1 MVLTWSL
8 ILWALVGMTVMLML
22 LSSCDESRD
31 RAFFFSFPSFPY
43 LVCFPCEVTL

>member
-22 LSSCDESRD
+22 LSSVDESRD
-31 RAFFFSFPSFPY
+31 RAFSFFIPIIPIFGVFS
-43 LVCFPCEVTL
+43 L